1 MCSQKGVEHD
11 PLLKLLGCSRSSVYR
26 FHPGKPRRLLRYI
39 ISLRPQK
46 DPILVIRSLRGRTGR
61 TPALSNKQTTN
72 SVTKRVV
79 ENRELLS
86 DENIRAQKLITSVV
100 KSKGGT
106 ENVPITTSMLND
118 EKFAA
123 SGKKEADQAA
133 RELKR
138 KADKS

>member
-1 MCSQKGVEHD
+1 M
-11 PLLKLLGCSRSSVYR
+11 
-26 FHPGKPRRLLRYI
+26 
-39 ISLRPQK
+39 
-46 DPILVIRSLRGRTGR
+46 IRSLRGRTGR